1 MTALVFLFYLYRY
14 QEPAWH
20 LRYDMQYKR
29 YKRYLFQYAQPGA
42 YDRLGPARSC
52 RCGATP
58 SDSFIW
64 VDWVGQV
71 VQSS

>member
-42 YDRLGPARSC
+42 LKGLCNNYLEG
-52 RCGATP
+52 G
-58 SDSFIW
+58 F
-64 VDWVGQV
+64 
-71 VQSS
+71 